1 MGTIANTHRHP
12 STDCGKGCTGWVCSG
27 AAWTAIPVSGD
38 LDDSAL
44 VARLRAL
51 HREQPSV
58 CSVLVDRA
66 GVDGD
71 PRGWA
76 AYLASA
82 GCQAPTAPTAAR
94 LWAAAHV
101 LAGLQVVGEG
111 RGAFR
116 WVVADLRRGRILA
129 TLGVATPP
137 GRRRC
142 VVPAPVLEIP

>member
-1 MGTIANTHRHP
+1 MRAVPASDLHP
-12 STDCGKGCTGWVCSG
+12 SANCGRGCTGWVCSG
-27 AAWTAIPVSGD
+27 AAWTAMPVSGD
-38 LDDSAL
+38 LDDTAL

-51 HREQPSV
+51 HRDQPSL
-58 CSVLVDRA
+58 CAVLVDRA

-71 PRGWA
+71 PAGWA
-76 AYLASA
+76 AYVASA
-82 GCQAPTAPTAAR
+82 GCQAPTAPVTAR
-94 LWAAAHV
+94 LWAASHV

-142 VVPAPVLEIP
+142 ALTVPALEIP